1 MDLQTLR
8 KNLDKGKYQYFEE
21 VFADIQQ
28 IWTNCKLYNQS
39 GSEIYKLAEN
49 MERRSKKLIKE
60 LRSSL
65 KLQNSGSSSGPQKD
79 ENELGNANQDGLG
92 ENQN

>member
-1 MDLQTLR
+1 
-8 KNLDKGKYQYFEE
+8 
-21 VFADIQQ
+21 
-28 IWTNCKLYNQS
+28 
-39 GSEIYKLAEN
+39 

-79 ENELGNANQDGLG
+79 ENELGAANQDGLG